1 MDKKAYREIILLL
14 SIVTVIVLSA
24 VIYVRAFQWYMVAN
38 NFGLENTHLDW
49 QNVPLEQP
57 VTTIPQAVAAVEKVA
72 KDWDKRA
79 MLANFSMYFDTPQD
93 VKDLKADFHVD
104 YSFIW
109 HEPLTGAYRQDG
121 HLMAGI
127 LRNSSEIE
135 YVSATMGGI
144 LTVSDEVLDLSGHIL
159 TVEDVPRIMNR
170 VYGED
175 WAEKYG
181 DIRLRVEILS
191 DYWSFEFYSD
201 VTKERHYL
209 YVNPFTGDIMSIK
222 AMK

>member
-38 NFGLENTHLDW
+38 NFGLENTRLDW

-79 MLANFSMYFDTPQD
+79 MLTNFSMYFDTPQD
-93 VKDLKADFHVD
+93 VKDLNV
-104 YSFIW
+104 SFSIYYCFSW
-109 HEPLTGAYRQDG
+109 SEPLTGAYRQDG
-121 HLMAGI
+121 CMITSI

-135 YVSATMGGI
+135 SVTAHMGGI
-144 LTVSDEVLDLSGHIL
+144 LGVRDEELVMDGHIL
-159 TVEDVPRIMNR
+159 TVEDIPRIMNR
-170 VYGED
+170 EYGED
-175 WAEKYG
+175 WAKKYG
-181 DIRLRVEILS
+181 DMRISVEIFG
-191 DYWSFEFYSD
+191 DHWSFEFYSG

-209 YVNPFTGDIMSIK
+209 YVNPFAGEVISKKFIV
-222 AMK
+222 